1 MAVGKYKKWQEPE
14 MLVLLEG
21 WARDGLTDEQIAKNM
36 GICRDTLYTWKKAYA
51 DISDALKKG
60 KEVADYIVENELF
73 KAAQQQIVTIKEP
86 IKVRTE
92 KQKVGSGKVV
102 EEHIEYVE
110 KQIIVPGN
118 VTAQI
123 YWLNNRR
130 PDKWRNSR
138 DGGKGANDSDVIDSF
153 LEVMESEQQ

>member
-1 MAVGKYKKWQEPE
+1 MSRSPKTWAFAEIRYIHGK
-14 MLVLLEG
+14 
-21 WARDGLTDEQIAKNM
+21 GL
-36 GICRDTLYTWKKAYA
+36 RRHLRR
-51 DISDALKKG
+51 LKKG

-138 DGGKGANDSDVIDSF
+138 DGDRGANDSDVIDSF